1 MIRLI
6 LMLMGVDF
14 VRRRWR
20 WLAAIGFVWAAG
32 GVAIVFDALDGVLYF
47 PIHLFAA
54 VVLIE
59 GFVSLAVT
67 FSGLETQRRN
77 RFRLIKGILF
87 VVVALLLFDPYPDG
101 NFIISM
107 LMGTIFTIG
116 GVLRISGAQVLRFS
130 GWKLARFAGILEL
143 LFALLVFSPWPLPW
157 SATVPTAI
165 GLGLFLSGWGVIRVG
180 LRLRRLPPYA
190 SVSLL
195 TGRHGNETFSP
206 LILAKPQETAQ
217 APTDLIV
224 HVWTPVGSAEGAV
237 RRPIIDRYAAAVD
250 AHGVISTGHAALE
263 VSPDIYISHYPGVEI
278 ERSPDQF
285 MQTLK
290 ATAENDI
297 PGKFQPSYAEE
308 AAGWC
313 ESTEKVVFREYDLN
327 RLREFWASYRQ
338 DNTYNLTNRNCSST
352 VTHALETALEGV
364 IGRRPRPWWTF
375 FRMIHSPELWV
386 AAELYERADTAAW
399 TPGLT
404 LDYARALHSVLHAPE
419 VGWLLLVRRAWKAY
433 ANRAAD
439 RAKRSIKRAAT

>member
-1 MIRLI
+1 VIRLI

-14 VRRRWR
+14 VRERWR
-20 WLAAIGFVWAAG
+20 WLAVIGVVWAAVG
-32 GVAIVFDALDGVLYF
+32 IAIIVDAAEGVAYF
-47 PIHLFAA
+47 PIHIFAA
-54 VVLIE
+54 LLLIE
-59 GFVSLAVT
+59 GLVSLAVT
-67 FSGLETQRRN
+67 FSGLDTQQRN

-87 VVVALLLFDPYPDG
+87 VLLALLLFDPYPDG

-107 LMGTIFTIG
+107 LMGSIFAIG
-116 GVLRISGAQVLRFS
+116 GVLRISAAVVVRFS
-130 GWKLARFAGILEL
+130 GWKMARFAGILEL
-143 LFALLVFSPWPLPW
+143 LFAALIFSPWPLTW
-157 SATVPTAI
+157 SETIPLAI
-165 GLGLFLSGWGVIRVG
+165 GVGLLLSGWGLIRVAR
-180 LRLRRLPPYA
+180 RLRRLPAYA
-190 SVSLL
+190 SISML

-206 LILAKPQETAQ
+206 LILATPQQTPQ
-217 APTDLIV
+217 AATELTV
-224 HVWTPVGSAEGAV
+224 HVWTPVGSAHGAV

-250 AHGVISTGHAALE
+250 ADGVISTGHAALE
-263 VSPDIYISHYPGVEI
+263 VPPDIYISHYPGVEI

-285 MQTLK
+285 MHTLK

-327 RLREFWASYRQ
+327 RLRAFWEAYR
-338 DNTYNLTNRNCSST
+338 SST

-375 FRMIHSPELWV
+375 FRMLHSPELWV
-386 AAELYERADTAAW
+386 ATELYERAVAAAW

-404 LDYARALHSVLHAPE
+404 LDYARALHSVSHAAD
-419 VGWLLLVRRAWKAY
+419 VGWLLLVRRGWKAY
-433 ANRAAD
+433 ANRAAE